1 MMPDQGTT
9 VAVLGL
15 RDTGLLSSLFLQGK
29 GYRVFASDLSDQ
41 TEVRDSVAKLKARG
55 IDAECGVHSMD
66 KILAADWVLISPGI
80 PPRSKICLALQA
92 AKKPVYSEIEVA
104 SWFSTAKT
112 VVAVTGSCGKTTT
125 STLI

>member
-55 IDAECGVHSMD
+55 IDAEISLDHAMCCGVGACFACVV
-66 KILAADWVLISPGI
+66 KRRAANDDGWEYVRTCVDG
-80 PPRSKICLALQA
+80 
-92 AKKPVYSEIEVA
+92 PVFRA
-104 SWFSTAKT
+104 SDT
-112 VVAVTGSCGKTTT
+112 VWDT
-125 STLI
+125 